1 MDNTKESIRHLSL
14 CAGYGGIDLGLRRVL
29 PECRTVAYVEIEAF
43 AIQNLVDKIETEQ
56 LDPAPVYT
64 DVKSFP
70 FKEFRGCVDILS
82 GGFPCQPFS
91 QAGSQRS
98 TEDPRHIFPYILEGI
113 RECRPSVVFL
123 ENVEGIISS
132 KTKDGESVLQYVL
145 RSLEEVD
152 YSATAGVFSAE
163 EIGAPHQRKRV
174 FILGYSTSDGS
185 YQRSEEARRKIG
197 SSQQGRMQESE
208 GGSNQLADSN
218 NNRYGQNTTRQEK
231 KGGVSQEH
239 RQEVCGG
246 MSDRTSQQH
255 NSELADSTDI
265 RCGGRS
271 NRNGAIGSGIQIE
284 ETQVRPMVRSQA
296 SGCSGDFGEL
306 ADTTGNQD
314 GGIDKQRLR
323 KLPIGNSQGELA
335 NSDSALRLD
344 VCGQFSEQGQ
354 KTQQRIGDSS
364 GSTSKE
370 LANSDSSGGR
380 QDRWQSEL
388 RAEGIEQ
395 SSCNQGGARERQA
408 PEGQEGQHKAV
419 GNANVQR
426 LERKLQARKLNQK
439 GREEPTG
446 CTTSDGRVRSHQWP
460 SRPNE
465 PQYEWEEP
473 RVFEAQPELGGATH
487 GSASGV
493 DSNQNRTDRLRLLG
507 NGVVPGVAE
516 KAFTVLLSR
525 LIN

>member
-145 RSLEEVD
+145 RSLEKVG
-152 YSATAGVFSAE
+152 YSATAGVFSAS

-197 SSQQGRMQESE
+197 SSQQRRMQESA
-208 GGSNQLADSN
+208 GGSNQ
-218 NNRYGQNTTRQEK
+218 
-231 KGGVSQEH
+231 
-239 RQEVCGG
+239 
-246 MSDRTSQQH
+246 
-255 NSELADSTDI
+255 LADSTDI

-271 NRNGAIGSGIQIE
+271 NRNGVIGSGIQIE
-284 ETQVRPMVRSQA
+284 ETQVGSMVRSQA
-296 SGCSGDFGEL
+296 SGCSGNPGEL
-306 ADTTGNQD
+306 ADTTSNQD

-323 KLPIGNSQGELA
+323 ELPIGNSQGKLA
-335 NSDSALRLD
+335 DSH
-344 VCGQFSEQGQ
+344 
-354 KTQQRIGDSS
+354 
-364 GSTSKE
+364 
-370 LANSDSSGGR
+370 SSGGR

-408 PEGQEGQHKAV
+408 PEGQEGQHKAM
-419 GNANVQR
+419 GNPNVQR
-426 LERKLQARKLNQK
+426 LEGELQARKPDEK
-439 GREEPTG
+439 RREEPTG
-446 CTTSDGRVRSHQWP
+446 RTASDGRVRSDNMADTSGKGLQGSQLTRSLPEESTAQHATSQCYTTQWP

-465 PQYEWEEP
+465 PQYDWEEP
-473 RVFEAQPELGGATH
+473 RIVGDTKCGGRKSRNEHGSERCGETAEEFRTRCEQEHRRVQSKDEAQPELGGATH

-493 DSNQNRTDRLRLLG
+493 DPNRNRTDRLRLLG
-507 NGVVPGVAE
+507 NGVVPSVAE
-516 KAFTVLLSR
+516 KAFMVLLSR

>member
-43 AIQNLVDKIETEQ
+43 AIQNLVHKIEAER

-113 RECRPSVVFL
+113 RECRPTVVFL

-132 KTKDGESVLQYVL
+132 KTRDGESVLQYVL
-145 RSLEEVD
+145 KSLEEVG
-152 YSATAGVFSAE
+152 YSATAGVFSAS

-174 FILGYSTSDGS
+174 FILGYTKHDGS
-185 YQRSEEARRKIG
+185 HGREISRGNGETVRNTQEGKDTTFQSTGA
-197 SSQQGRMQESE
+197 SQ
-208 GGSNQLADSN
+208 
-218 NNRYGQNTTRQEK
+218 
-231 KGGVSQEH
+231 
-239 RQEVCGG
+239 
-246 MSDRTSQQH
+246 
-255 NSELADSTDI
+255 LADSTDI

-271 NRNGAIGSGIQIE
+271 NRNGAIGSGIQVE
-284 ETQVRPMVRSQA
+284 ETQVGSMVRSQA
-296 SGCSGDFGEL
+296 SGCSGNSGEL
-306 ADTTGNQD
+306 AD
-314 GGIDKQRLR
+314 
-323 KLPIGNSQGELA
+323 SH
-335 NSDSALRLD
+335 
-344 VCGQFSEQGQ
+344 
-354 KTQQRIGDSS
+354 
-364 GSTSKE
+364 
-370 LANSDSSGGR
+370 SSGGR

-408 PEGQEGQHKAV
+408 PEGQEGQQKAV
-419 GNANVQR
+419 GNPNVQR
-426 LERKLQARKLNQK
+426 LEGELQARKPDEK
-439 GREEPTG
+439 RREEPTG
-446 CTTSDGRVRSHQWP
+446 CTASDGRVRSDNMADTSGKGLQGSQRIRIHPEKNTGGEESQHGSIAQCYHDCWP

-465 PQYEWEEP
+465 PQYDWEEP
-473 RVFEAQPELGGATH
+473 RIVGNTKCGGRKSRNEHGSERCGETAEEFRTRCEQEHRRVQSKDEAQPELGGAAH

-493 DSNQNRTDRLRLLG
+493 DPNRNRTDRLRLLG

-516 KAFTVLLSR
+516 KAFMVLLSR

>member
-132 KTKDGESVLQYVL
+132 KTKDGESVLKYVL
-145 RSLEEVD
+145 RSLEEVG
-152 YSATAGVFSAE
+152 YSATAGVFSAS

-197 SSQQGRMQESE
+197 SSQQRRMQESA
-208 GGSNQLADSN
+208 GGSNQ
-218 NNRYGQNTTRQEK
+218 
-231 KGGVSQEH
+231 
-239 RQEVCGG
+239 
-246 MSDRTSQQH
+246 
-255 NSELADSTDI
+255 LADSTDI

-271 NRNGAIGSGIQIE
+271 NRNGVIGSGIQIE
-284 ETQVRPMVRSQA
+284 ETQVGSMVRSQA

-364 GSTSKE
+364 GSTS
-370 LANSDSSGGR
+370 
-380 QDRWQSEL
+380 
-388 RAEGIEQ
+388 
-395 SSCNQGGARERQA
+395 
-408 PEGQEGQHKAV
+408 EGQKGQHKAV

-465 PQYEWEEP
+465 PQYDWEEP
-473 RVFEAQPELGGATH
+473 RIVGDTKCGGRKSRNEHGSERCGETAEEFRTRCEQEHRRVQPKDEAQPRLGGATH

-493 DSNQNRTDRLRLLG
+493 DPNRNRTDRLRLLG

>member
-29 PECRTVAYVEIEAF
+29 PECRTVAYVELEAF

-239 RQEVCGG
+239 RQEVCGA
-246 MSDRTSQQH
+246 MSDRTSQQK
-255 NSELADSTDI
+255 NRERADSTDI

-323 KLPIGNSQGELA
+323 KLPIGNSQG
-335 NSDSALRLD
+335 
-344 VCGQFSEQGQ
+344 
-354 KTQQRIGDSS
+354 
-364 GSTSKE
+364 E

>member
-1 MDNTKESIRHLSL
+1 VDNTKESIRHLSL

-43 AIQNLVDKIETEQ
+43 AIQNLVDKIEAER

-145 RSLEEVD
+145 RSLEEVG
-152 YSATAGVFSAE
+152 YSATAGVFSAS

-208 GGSNQLADSN
+208 GGSNQLADS
-218 NNRYGQNTTRQEK
+218 
-231 KGGVSQEH
+231 
-239 RQEVCGG
+239 
-246 MSDRTSQQH
+246 
-255 NSELADSTDI
+255 TDI

-284 ETQVRPMVRSQA
+284 ETQVGSMVRSKTT
-296 SGCSGDFGEL
+296 GCSGNPGEL
-306 ADTTGNQD
+306 AD
-314 GGIDKQRLR
+314 
-323 KLPIGNSQGELA
+323 SH
-335 NSDSALRLD
+335 
-344 VCGQFSEQGQ
+344 
-354 KTQQRIGDSS
+354 
-364 GSTSKE
+364 
-370 LANSDSSGGR
+370 SSGGR

-388 RAEGIEQ
+388 RTEGIEQ

-426 LERKLQARKLNQK
+426 LEGELQARKPNQK

-446 CTTSDGRVRSHQWP
+446 CTASDGRVRSHQWP

-516 KAFTVLLSR
+516 KAFMVLLSR

>member
-14 CAGYGGIDLGLRRVL
+14 CSGYGGIDLGLRRVL

-132 KTKDGESVLQYVL
+132 KTKDGEPVLKYVL
-145 RSLEEVD
+145 RSLEEVG
-152 YSATAGVFSAE
+152 YRATAGVFSAS

-174 FILGYSTSDGS
+174 FIM
-185 YQRSEEARRKIG
+185 A
-197 SSQQGRMQESE
+197 
-208 GGSNQLADSN
+208 
-218 NNRYGQNTTRQEK
+218 
-231 KGGVSQEH
+231 
-239 RQEVCGG
+239 
-246 MSDRTSQQH
+246 DRT
-255 NSELADSTDI
+255 NI
-265 RCGGRS
+265 GCGGRS
-271 NRNGAIGSGIQIE
+271 NPNGTIGSGLQIE
-284 ETQVRPMVRSQA
+284 ETQVGSMVRSQT
-296 SGCSGDFGEL
+296 SGCSGDLREL
-306 ADTTGNQD
+306 ADTTSNQD

-323 KLPIGNSQGELA
+323 ELPIGNSQGKLA
-335 NSDSALRLD
+335 DPNI
-344 VCGQFSEQGQ
+344 QG
-354 KTQQRIGDSS
+354 
-364 GSTSKE
+364 
-370 LANSDSSGGR
+370 
-380 QDRWQSEL
+380 
-388 RAEGIEQ
+388 
-395 SSCNQGGARERQA
+395 
-408 PEGQEGQHKAV
+408 
-419 GNANVQR
+419 
-426 LERKLQARKLNQK
+426 LERKLQTRVDDQK
-439 GREEPTG
+439 GWEESDG
-446 CTTSDGRVRSHQWP
+446 CTTSDGRVRSDNMADTSDKGLQGSQRIRVYPEKDTGREESQHGSIAQCYHDCWP
-460 SRPNE
+460 SRPNI

-473 RVFEAQPELGGATH
+473 RVFEAKSKLGGAID
-487 GSASGV
+487 GSASRV

-516 KAFTVLLSR
+516 KAFKVLFKKL
-525 LIN
+525 NH

>member
-43 AIQNLVDKIETEQ
+43 AIQNLVDKIEAER

-145 RSLEEVD
+145 RSLEEVG
-152 YSATAGVFSAE
+152 YSATAGVFSAS

-208 GGSNQLADSN
+208 GGSNQLADS
-218 NNRYGQNTTRQEK
+218 
-231 KGGVSQEH
+231 
-239 RQEVCGG
+239 
-246 MSDRTSQQH
+246 
-255 NSELADSTDI
+255 TDI

-284 ETQVRPMVRSQA
+284 ETQVGSMVRSKTT
-296 SGCSGDFGEL
+296 GCSGNPGEL
-306 ADTTGNQD
+306 AD
-314 GGIDKQRLR
+314 
-323 KLPIGNSQGELA
+323 SH
-335 NSDSALRLD
+335 
-344 VCGQFSEQGQ
+344 
-354 KTQQRIGDSS
+354 
-364 GSTSKE
+364 
-370 LANSDSSGGR
+370 SSGGR

-388 RAEGIEQ
+388 RTEGIEQ

-426 LERKLQARKLNQK
+426 LEGELQARKPNQK

-446 CTTSDGRVRSHQWP
+446 CTASDGRVRSHQWP

-516 KAFTVLLSR
+516 KAFMVLLSR

>member
-91 QAGSQRS
+91 QAGSRRA

-132 KTKDGESVLQYVL
+132 KTGDGESVLQYVL
-145 RSLEEVD
+145 RSLEEVG
-152 YSATAGVFSAE
+152 YSATAGVFSAS

-197 SSQQGRMQESE
+197 SSQQRRMQESA
-208 GGSNQLADSN
+208 GGSNQ
-218 NNRYGQNTTRQEK
+218 
-231 KGGVSQEH
+231 
-239 RQEVCGG
+239 
-246 MSDRTSQQH
+246 
-255 NSELADSTDI
+255 LADSTDI

-271 NRNGAIGSGIQIE
+271 NRNGAIGSGLQIE
-284 ETQVRPMVRSQA
+284 ETQVGSMVRSQA

-364 GSTSKE
+364 GSTS
-370 LANSDSSGGR
+370 
-380 QDRWQSEL
+380 
-388 RAEGIEQ
+388 
-395 SSCNQGGARERQA
+395 
-408 PEGQEGQHKAV
+408 EGQKGQHKAV

-465 PQYEWEEP
+465 PQYDWEEP
-473 RVFEAQPELGGATH
+473 RIVGNTKCGGRKSRNEHGSERCGETAEEFRTRCEQEHRRVQPKDEAQPRLGGATH

-493 DSNQNRTDRLRLLG
+493 DPNRNRTDRLRLLC

-516 KAFTVLLSR
+516 KAFAVLLSR

>member
-1 MDNTKESIRHLSL
+1 VDNTKESIRHLSL

-43 AIQNLVDKIETEQ
+43 AIQNLVNKIETEQ

-145 RSLEEVD
+145 RSLEEVG

-197 SSQQGRMQESE
+197 SSQQRRMQESA
-208 GGSNQLADSN
+208 GGSNQ
-218 NNRYGQNTTRQEK
+218 
-231 KGGVSQEH
+231 
-239 RQEVCGG
+239 
-246 MSDRTSQQH
+246 
-255 NSELADSTDI
+255 LADSTDI

-306 ADTTGNQD
+306 A
-314 GGIDKQRLR
+314 
-323 KLPIGNSQGELA
+323 
-335 NSDSALRLD
+335 NSD
-344 VCGQFSEQGQ
+344 
-354 KTQQRIGDSS
+354 I
-364 GSTSKE
+364 
-370 LANSDSSGGR
+370 SGGR

-487 GSASGV
+487 GSAIGV

>member
-29 PECRTVAYVEIEAF
+29 PEGRTVAYVEIEAF

-91 QAGSQRS
+91 QAGSRRA

-145 RSLEEVD
+145 RSLEKVG
-152 YSATAGVFSAE
+152 YSATAGVFSAS

-197 SSQQGRMQESE
+197 SSQQRRMQESA
-208 GGSNQLADSN
+208 GGSNQ
-218 NNRYGQNTTRQEK
+218 
-231 KGGVSQEH
+231 
-239 RQEVCGG
+239 
-246 MSDRTSQQH
+246 
-255 NSELADSTDI
+255 LADSTDI

-271 NRNGAIGSGIQIE
+271 NRNGVIGSGIQIE
-284 ETQVRPMVRSQA
+284 ETQVGSMVRSQA

-364 GSTSKE
+364 GSTS
-370 LANSDSSGGR
+370 
-380 QDRWQSEL
+380 
-388 RAEGIEQ
+388 
-395 SSCNQGGARERQA
+395 
-408 PEGQEGQHKAV
+408 EGQKGQHKAV

-465 PQYEWEEP
+465 PQYDWEEP
-473 RVFEAQPELGGATH
+473 RIVGNTKCGGRKSRNEHGSERCGETAEEFRTRCEQEHRRVQSKDEAQPELGGATH

-493 DSNQNRTDRLRLLG
+493 DPNRNRTDRLRLLG

>member
-145 RSLEEVD
+145 RSLEEVG
-152 YSATAGVFSAE
+152 YSATAGVFSAS

-174 FILGYSTSDGS
+174 FILGYST
-185 YQRSEEARRKIG
+185 
-197 SSQQGRMQESE
+197 
-208 GGSNQLADSN
+208 LADSN

-335 NSDSALRLD
+335 NSDS
-344 VCGQFSEQGQ
+344 
-354 KTQQRIGDSS
+354 
-364 GSTSKE
+364 
-370 LANSDSSGGR
+370 SGGR

-408 PEGQEGQHKAV
+408 PEGQEGLHKAV

-446 CTTSDGRVRSHQWP
+446 CTTSDGRVRSDQWP

-487 GSASGV
+487 GSAIGV

>member
-145 RSLEEVD
+145 RSLEEVG

-174 FILGYSTSDGS
+174 FILGYST
-185 YQRSEEARRKIG
+185 
-197 SSQQGRMQESE
+197 
-208 GGSNQLADSN
+208 LADSN

-335 NSDSALRLD
+335 NSDS
-344 VCGQFSEQGQ
+344 
-354 KTQQRIGDSS
+354 
-364 GSTSKE
+364 
-370 LANSDSSGGR
+370 SGGR

-446 CTTSDGRVRSHQWP
+446 CTTSDGRVRSDQWP

-487 GSASGV
+487 GSAIGV

>member
-91 QAGSQRS
+91 QAGSRRA

-145 RSLEEVD
+145 RSLEKVG
-152 YSATAGVFSAE
+152 YSATAGVFSAS

-197 SSQQGRMQESE
+197 SSQQRRMQESA
-208 GGSNQLADSN
+208 GGSNQ
-218 NNRYGQNTTRQEK
+218 
-231 KGGVSQEH
+231 
-239 RQEVCGG
+239 
-246 MSDRTSQQH
+246 
-255 NSELADSTDI
+255 LADSTDI

-271 NRNGAIGSGIQIE
+271 NRNGVIGSGIQIE
-284 ETQVRPMVRSQA
+284 ETQVGSMVRSQA

-364 GSTSKE
+364 GSTS
-370 LANSDSSGGR
+370 
-380 QDRWQSEL
+380 
-388 RAEGIEQ
+388 
-395 SSCNQGGARERQA
+395 
-408 PEGQEGQHKAV
+408 EGQKGQHKAV

-465 PQYEWEEP
+465 PQYDWEEP
-473 RVFEAQPELGGATH
+473 RIVGNTKCGGRKSRNEHGSERCGETAEEFRTRCEQEHRRVQSKDEAQPELGGATH

-493 DSNQNRTDRLRLLG
+493 DPNRNRTDRLRLLG

>member
-145 RSLEEVD
+145 RSLEEVG
-152 YSATAGVFSAE
+152 YSATAGVFSAS

-174 FILGYSTSDGS
+174 FILGYST
-185 YQRSEEARRKIG
+185 
-197 SSQQGRMQESE
+197 
-208 GGSNQLADSN
+208 LADSN

-271 NRNGAIGSGIQIE
+271 NRNGVIGSGIQIE

-323 KLPIGNSQGELA
+323 KLPIGNSQG
-335 NSDSALRLD
+335 
-344 VCGQFSEQGQ
+344 
-354 KTQQRIGDSS
+354 
-364 GSTSKE
+364 E

-487 GSASGV
+487 GSAIGV

>member
-1 MDNTKESIRHLSL
+1 VDNTKESIRHLSL

-43 AIQNLVDKIETEQ
+43 AIQNLVDKIEAEQ

-132 KTKDGESVLQYVL
+132 KTRDGESVLQYVL
-145 RSLEEVD
+145 RSLEEVG
-152 YSATAGVFSAE
+152 YSATAGVFSAS

-208 GGSNQLADSN
+208 GGSNQLADS
-218 NNRYGQNTTRQEK
+218 
-231 KGGVSQEH
+231 
-239 RQEVCGG
+239 
-246 MSDRTSQQH
+246 
-255 NSELADSTDI
+255 TDI

-284 ETQVRPMVRSQA
+284 ETQVGSMVRSKTT
-296 SGCSGDFGEL
+296 GCSGNPGEL
-306 ADTTGNQD
+306 AD
-314 GGIDKQRLR
+314 
-323 KLPIGNSQGELA
+323 SH
-335 NSDSALRLD
+335 
-344 VCGQFSEQGQ
+344 
-354 KTQQRIGDSS
+354 
-364 GSTSKE
+364 
-370 LANSDSSGGR
+370 SSGGR

-388 RAEGIEQ
+388 RTEGIEQ

-426 LERKLQARKLNQK
+426 LEGELQARKPNQK

-446 CTTSDGRVRSHQWP
+446 CTASDGRVRSHQWP

-516 KAFTVLLSR
+516 KAFMVLLSR

>member
-43 AIQNLVDKIETEQ
+43 AIQNLVDKIEAER

-132 KTKDGESVLQYVL
+132 KTGDGESVLQYVL
-145 RSLEEVD
+145 RSLEEVG
-152 YSATAGVFSAE
+152 YSATAGVFSAS

-174 FILGYSTSDGS
+174 FIMGYSTSDGPH
-185 YQRSEEARRKIG
+185 QRGEEARRKIG
-197 SSQQGRMQESE
+197 SSQQGRVQESE
-208 GGSNQLADSN
+208 GGSNQ
-218 NNRYGQNTTRQEK
+218 
-231 KGGVSQEH
+231 
-239 RQEVCGG
+239 
-246 MSDRTSQQH
+246 
-255 NSELADSTDI
+255 LADSTDI

-271 NRNGAIGSGIQIE
+271 NRNGAIGSGLQIE
-284 ETQVRPMVRSQA
+284 ETQVGSMVRSQA
-296 SGCSGDFGEL
+296 SGCSGNSGEL
-306 ADTTGNQD
+306 AD
-314 GGIDKQRLR
+314 
-323 KLPIGNSQGELA
+323 SH
-335 NSDSALRLD
+335 
-344 VCGQFSEQGQ
+344 
-354 KTQQRIGDSS
+354 
-364 GSTSKE
+364 
-370 LANSDSSGGR
+370 SSGGR

-388 RAEGIEQ
+388 RTEGIEQ

-408 PEGQEGQHKAV
+408 PEGQEGQQKAV
-419 GNANVQR
+419 GNPNVQR
-426 LERKLQARKLNQK
+426 LEGELQARKPDEK
-439 GREEPTG
+439 RREEPTG
-446 CTTSDGRVRSHQWP
+446 RTASDGRVRSDNMADTSDKGLQGSQRIRVYPEKDTGREESQHGSIAQCYNDCWP

-465 PQYEWEEP
+465 PQYDWEEP
-473 RVFEAQPELGGATH
+473 RIVGDTKCGGRKSRNEHGSERCGETAEEFRTRCEQEHRRVQSKDEAQPRLGGATH

-493 DSNQNRTDRLRLLG
+493 DPNRNRTDRLRLLG

-516 KAFTVLLSR
+516 KAFMVLLSR

>member
-145 RSLEEVD
+145 RSLEEVG
-152 YSATAGVFSAE
+152 YSATAGVFSAS

-174 FILGYSTSDGS
+174 FILGYST
-185 YQRSEEARRKIG
+185 
-197 SSQQGRMQESE
+197 
-208 GGSNQLADSN
+208 LADSN

-271 NRNGAIGSGIQIE
+271 NRNGVIGSGIQIE

-323 KLPIGNSQGELA
+323 KLPIGNSQG
-335 NSDSALRLD
+335 
-344 VCGQFSEQGQ
+344 
-354 KTQQRIGDSS
+354 
-364 GSTSKE
+364 E

-446 CTTSDGRVRSHQWP
+446 CTTSDGRVRSDQWP

-487 GSASGV
+487 GSAIGV

>member
-145 RSLEEVD
+145 RSLEEVG

-174 FILGYSTSDGS
+174 FILGATK
-185 YQRSEEARRKIG
+185 A
-197 SSQQGRMQESE
+197 M
-208 GGSNQLADSN
+208 ADSN

-335 NSDSALRLD
+335 NSDS
-344 VCGQFSEQGQ
+344 
-354 KTQQRIGDSS
+354 
-364 GSTSKE
+364 
-370 LANSDSSGGR
+370 SGGR

-487 GSASGV
+487 GSAIGV

>member
-145 RSLEEVD
+145 RSLEEVG
-152 YSATAGVFSAE
+152 YSATAGVFSAS

-174 FILGYSTSDGS
+174 FILGYST
-185 YQRSEEARRKIG
+185 
-197 SSQQGRMQESE
+197 
-208 GGSNQLADSN
+208 LADSN

-335 NSDSALRLD
+335 NSDS
-344 VCGQFSEQGQ
+344 
-354 KTQQRIGDSS
+354 
-364 GSTSKE
+364 
-370 LANSDSSGGR
+370 SGGR

-446 CTTSDGRVRSHQWP
+446 CTTSDGRVRSDQWP

-487 GSASGV
+487 GSAIGV

>member
-145 RSLEEVD
+145 RSLEEVG

-174 FILGYSTSDGS
+174 FILGYST
-185 YQRSEEARRKIG
+185 
-197 SSQQGRMQESE
+197 
-208 GGSNQLADSN
+208 LADSN

-271 NRNGAIGSGIQIE
+271 NRNGVIGSGIQIE

-323 KLPIGNSQGELA
+323 KLPIGNSQG
-335 NSDSALRLD
+335 
-344 VCGQFSEQGQ
+344 
-354 KTQQRIGDSS
+354 
-364 GSTSKE
+364 E

-446 CTTSDGRVRSHQWP
+446 CTTSDGRVRSDQWP

-487 GSASGV
+487 GSAIGV

>member
-145 RSLEEVD
+145 RSLEKVG
-152 YSATAGVFSAE
+152 YSATAGVFSAS

-197 SSQQGRMQESE
+197 SSQQRRMQESA
-208 GGSNQLADSN
+208 GGSNQ
-218 NNRYGQNTTRQEK
+218 
-231 KGGVSQEH
+231 
-239 RQEVCGG
+239 
-246 MSDRTSQQH
+246 
-255 NSELADSTDI
+255 LADSTDI

-271 NRNGAIGSGIQIE
+271 NRNGVIGSGIQIE
-284 ETQVRPMVRSQA
+284 ETQVGSMVRSQA

-364 GSTSKE
+364 GSTS
-370 LANSDSSGGR
+370 
-380 QDRWQSEL
+380 
-388 RAEGIEQ
+388 
-395 SSCNQGGARERQA
+395 
-408 PEGQEGQHKAV
+408 EGQKGQHKAV

-465 PQYEWEEP
+465 PQYDWEEP
-473 RVFEAQPELGGATH
+473 RIVGNTKCGGRKSRNEHGSERCGETAEEFRTRCEQEHRRVQSKDEAQPELGGATH

-493 DSNQNRTDRLRLLG
+493 DPNRNRTDRLRLLG

>member
-145 RSLEEVD
+145 RSLEEVG
-152 YSATAGVFSAE
+152 YSATAGVFSAS

-174 FILGYSTSDGS
+174 FILGYST
-185 YQRSEEARRKIG
+185 
-197 SSQQGRMQESE
+197 
-208 GGSNQLADSN
+208 LADSN

-335 NSDSALRLD
+335 NSDS
-344 VCGQFSEQGQ
+344 
-354 KTQQRIGDSS
+354 
-364 GSTSKE
+364 
-370 LANSDSSGGR
+370 SGGR

-487 GSASGV
+487 GSAIGV